1 MNMSDAG
8 HFDFLIIGGGQAGIP
23 LAYGLAKA
31 GKRVGLVEGKNLG
44 GSCINFGC
52 TPTKAAIASARL
64 AYQARKASEYGL
76 NIPSVEVDFAA
87 VLKRAKDILMQSR
100 TSLDRGFERVDNPAL
115 IRGHAALDAKEGK
128 RFAVKVG
135 AARLTADQ
143 VVLDTGTRTAIPAVP
158 GLKRVDNIDSENWLE
173 KTDLP
178 DRLIMI
184 GAGYIGLEMG
194 QFYRRMGCKVTVIE
208 GSGQII
214 GHEDHDVAAAI
225 QGFLESDGVEFR
237 MNTRVKN
244 VRPSRDGVVVLVD
257 GLAGQSEIEGS
268 HIFLAT
274 GRKPN
279 TDKLGLD
286 KVGVKVNQGGIVEVD
301 KRLSTNVPGIWA
313 AGDIRGG
320 PMFTHTSWDDYRIL
334 MSQILGDGSRTTDR
348 IIPYGVFVDPELGR
362 VGMTEK
368 EARASGAE
376 IKVST
381 FEMAK
386 NGKANEI
393 GEPRGFIKVVADAAT
408 NRILGAAV
416 LAVEGAELVHMYV
429 DIMTAGAPFTAIKD
443 AIHIHPTLAEAVQSA
458 VSSM

>member
-1 MNMSDAG
+1 MSDAS

-31 GKRVGLVEGKNLG
+31 GKHVGLVEEKYLG

-64 AYQARKASEYGL
+64 AYQARKAGEFGL
-76 NIPSVEVDFAA
+76 RIPTVEVDFAA
-87 VLKRAKDILMQSR
+87 VLKRAKEILLRSR
-100 TSLDRGFERVDNPAL
+100 TGLEHGFEQVDNPTL
-115 IRGHAALDAKEGK
+115 IRGHARLDGREGSGFALRIGET
-128 RFAVKVG
+128 
-135 AARLTADQ
+135 RLTADQ
-143 VVLDTGTRTAIPAVP
+143 VVLDTGTRTAVP
-158 GLKRVDNIDSENWLE
+158 SIAGLKRIDTIDSENWLD

-178 DRLIMI
+178 ERLIMI

-194 QFYRRMGCKVTVIE
+194 QFYQRMGSQVTVIE

-214 GHEDHDVAAAI
+214 GHEDKDVASAM
-225 QGFLESDGVEFR
+225 QRFLESDGVEFR
-237 MNTRVKN
+237 MNTKIKN
-244 VRPSRDGVVVLVD
+244 VRPSRDGVIVLVE
-257 GLAGQSEIEGS
+257 GPAGQSEIEGS

-279 TDKLGLD
+279 TDKLGLEKIGI
-286 KVGVKVNQGGIVEVD
+286 KVTDGGIVEVD
-301 KRLSTNVPGIWA
+301 RRLATSVPGVWA
-313 AGDIRGG
+313 VGDIRGG

-334 MSQILGDGSRTTDR
+334 MSQMTGDGSRTTDR

-362 VGMTEK
+362 VGATEK
-368 EARASGAE
+368 EARASGAK

-381 FEMAK
+381 FDMSK

-393 GEPRGFIKVVADAAT
+393 GEPRGFIKVIADADT
-408 NRILGAAV
+408 DRILGASV
-416 LAVEGAELVHMYV
+416 LASEGAELVHLYV
-429 DIMTAGAPFTAIKD
+429 DIMNAGAPFTAIRD

>member
-1 MNMSDAG
+1 MSDAS

-31 GKRVGLVEGKNLG
+31 GKRVGLVEEKNLG

-64 AYQARKASEYGL
+64 AYQARRAAEFGL
-76 NIPSVEVDFAA
+76 KIPAVEVDFDA
-87 VLKRAKDILMQSR
+87 VLKRAKDIVMRSR
-100 TSLDRGFERVDNPAL
+100 TGLDRGFEHTDNPTL
-115 IRGHAALDAKEGK
+115 VRGHAKLDGREGSGFK
-128 RFAVKVG
+128 LRIGEARF
-135 AARLTADQ
+135 TAEQ
-143 VVLDTGTRTAIPAVP
+143 VVLDTGTRTAIPSIA
-158 GLKRVDNIDSENWLE
+158 GLKRVDTIDSENWLE
-173 KTDLP
+173 RPDLP
-178 DRLIMI
+178 ERLIMI

-194 QFYRRMGCKVTVIE
+194 QFYRRMGSQVTVIE

-214 GHEDHDVAAAI
+214 GHEDKDVASAI
-225 QGFLESDGVEFR
+225 QGFLESEGIEFR
-237 MNTRVKN
+237 MNTKIKN
-244 VRPSRDGVVVLVD
+244 VRPSRDGVIVLIE
-257 GLAGQSEIEGS
+257 GPAGQSEIEGT

-279 TDKLGLD
+279 TDKLGLETI
-286 KVGVKVNQGGIVEVD
+286 GVKVSQGGIVEVD
-301 KRLSTNVPGIWA
+301 KRLATSVEGVWA

-334 MSQILGDGSRTTDR
+334 MSQLTGDGSRTTDR

-362 VGMTEK
+362 VGVTEK
-368 EARASGAE
+368 EARASGAK

-381 FEMAK
+381 FDMSK

-393 GEPRGFIKVVADAAT
+393 GEARGFIKVIADAET
-408 NRILGAAV
+408 GRILGASV
-416 LAVEGAELVHMYV
+416 LASEGAELVHLYI
-429 DIMTAGAPFTAIKD
+429 DIMNAGAGFAAIRD

-458 VSSM
+458 VSSL